1 MENYCFEQFKP
12 KLQKSMLS
20 DSASIFFSHKDQEQ
34 KKIIPKETIFFE
46 SVK

>member
-20 DSASIFFSHKDQEQ
+20 DSASTFFSHKEQEL
-34 KKIIPKETIFFE
+34 KKITPKDTIFFE
-46 SVK
+46 SLK